1 MQLLIKTYLNMNEE
15 MQMIL
20 DDAKDQMTKAI
31 SHLENELAKIRAG
44 RANPAMLENIM
55 AEAYGSRTQLKSLA
69 NINSQDARTLIIQPW
84 DKSTL
89 EAIDK
94 ALQAANLGVTPQ
106 NDGNLIRLAF
116 PPLTEERRKEMVKKV
131 KVEAENCKVSIR
143 TIRKETNE
151 ALKGLLKDGM
161 PEDEVKD
168 GEEKAQKLTD
178 EYIVQS
184 DKHAES
190 KEKEILTV

>member
-1 MQLLIKTYLNMNEE
+1 MNEE

-20 DDAKDQMTKAI
+20 DDAREQMEKAI

-106 NDGNLIRLAF
+106 NDGNLIRLSF

-131 KVEAENCKVSIR
+131 KVEAENAKVSIR
-143 TIRKETNE
+143 TIRRETNE
-151 ALKGLLKDGM
+151 ALKDLQKSGV
-161 PEDEVKD
+161 PEDEVK
-168 GEEKAQKLTD
+168 GAEEKAQKLTD
-178 EYIVQS
+178 EFIIKS
-184 DKHAES
+184 DKHSES